1 MLSEFSSQVR
11 ARLVARGV
19 SARSASLEAGLPIRA
34 IQSVLEGHSPTICRA
49 FDICAALGLEFYIGP
64 PRQEGAAAVPPPP
77 APADPEGIAPVA
89 DREIEAVIAVLADE
103 YEELDQARRAGLL
116 TRFWSFF
123 PDLRERA
130 VAREGRRLSRLARG

>member
-1 MLSEFSSQVR
+1 M
-11 ARLVARGV
+11 
-19 SARSASLEAGLPIRA
+19 
-34 IQSVLEGHSPTICRA
+34 LEGHSPTICRA